1 MVAVF
6 WGVTPNLFSFEM
18 LLVIQI
24 ITFEFSVG
32 RSGLDTFPTWVF
44 INYDISHSLFS
55 AVIVITMVWFLN
67 RSFAFA
73 MLGWP
78 FHVFFDFPFHSKAFF
93 PPKIFWPFSEF
104 SFDGI
109 SWDRPEIW
117 FSNIAGIVLLFI
129 WRYFNRPNYP

>member
-78 FHVFFDFPFHSKAFF
+78 FHVFFDFPSISIHLPRIYMELIDWCRLDLISAVLQSQQNATG
-93 PPKIFWPFSEF
+93 WPW
-104 SFDGI
+104 GL
-109 SWDRPEIW
+109 
-117 FSNIAGIVLLFI
+117 G
-129 WRYFNRPNYP
+129 